1 MSAGNHWRKLAT
13 YAGTGIVSAMDP
25 KLHALLP
32 RLRRYARAA
41 TGSVPAGDAAVAE
54 SLPGV
59 AAALR
64 ELSDDN
70 QAPGALHQRALHR
83 ALAALVRVL
92 DTSRVVPLPVG
103 GTVADAV
110 AALPRDARHALLLTL
125 IEGLREDEAAAV
137 LGRTVEAIR
146 QSLASARASLWP
158 LQPARVLI
166 IEDEPL
172 VASHIAS
179 VVEELGHAVCG
190 LAADETEAW
199 LAARRTRPEL
209 ILADLDLGA
218 GGNGLEIAR
227 RIVANDDVPVVLVTG
242 NPSAVSS
249 AHALV
254 VRKPYRE
261 AALRAAIG
269 RALAGRHAA
278 VP

>member
-1 MSAGNHWRKLAT
+1 
-13 YAGTGIVSAMDP
+13 MDA

-41 TGSVPAGDAAVAE
+41 TGSVAAGDAAVAE

-59 AAALR
+59 VAALR
-64 ELSDDN
+64 EPVGDG
-70 QAPGALHQRALHR
+70 QAPEVLHREVLHREVLHREVLHREVLHR

-92 DTSRVVPLPVG
+92 DAPRVVPLPVG

-125 IEGLREDEAAAV
+125 VEGLREDEAAAV
-137 LGRTVEAIR
+137 LDRTVEAIR
-146 QSLASARASLWP
+146 QSLASARVTLWP

-172 VASHIAS
+172 IASHIAS

-199 LAARRTRPEL
+199 LAARRMRPEL

-218 GGNGLEIAR
+218 GGSGLDIAR
-227 RIVANDDVPVVLVTG
+227 RIAANDDVPVVFVTG
-242 NPSAVSS
+242 DPSAVPS

>member
-1 MSAGNHWRKLAT
+1 
-13 YAGTGIVSAMDP
+13 MDA
-25 KLHALLP
+25 KLHTMLP

-41 TGSVPAGDAAVAE
+41 TGSVAAGDAALAE
-54 SLPGV
+54 SLPGI

-64 ELSDDN
+64 ENDDQAN
-70 QAPGALHQRALHR
+70 DGQAPGPLHRGALQR

-92 DTSRVVPLPVG
+92 DAPRVVPLPVG

-125 IEGLREDEAAAV
+125 VEGLREDEAAAV

-146 QSLASARASLWP
+146 QSLASARATLWP

-172 VASHIAS
+172 IASHIAS

-199 LAARRTRPEL
+199 LAARRMRPEL

-242 NPSAVSS
+242 DPSAVPS

>member
-1 MSAGNHWRKLAT
+1 
-13 YAGTGIVSAMDP
+13 MDP
-25 KLHALLP
+25 KLHSLLP

-41 TGSVPAGDAAVAE
+41 TGSVAAGDAALAE

-59 AAALR
+59 AAALL
-64 ELSDDN
+64 EPSDDSRGRDGR
-70 QAPGALHQRALHR
+70 GALQK

-92 DTSRVVPLPVG
+92 DAPRVVSLPVG

-125 IEGLREDEAAAV
+125 VEGLREDEAALV
-137 LGRTVEAIR
+137 LDRTVEGVR
-146 QSLASARASLWP
+146 QSLASARSALWP

-199 LAARRTRPEL
+199 LAARRMRPEL

-218 GGNGLEIAR
+218 GGSGLAIAR
-227 RIVANDDVPVVLVTG
+227 RIVANDDVPVVFVTG
-242 NPSAVSS
+242 DPSAIPSTR
-249 AHALV
+249 ALV

-278 VP
+278 IP